1 MGHCEREGLD
11 RRLACTSRGLTKIAM
26 IKNFCFPFADEG
38 SPETQSNTARAR
50 RGQATEK
57 GAQGIS
63 NKTGVSR
70 VADDKH
76 QF

>member
-1 MGHCEREGLD
+1 
-11 RRLACTSRGLTKIAM
+11 M

-38 SPETQSNTARAR
+38 SPETQSNTARAG